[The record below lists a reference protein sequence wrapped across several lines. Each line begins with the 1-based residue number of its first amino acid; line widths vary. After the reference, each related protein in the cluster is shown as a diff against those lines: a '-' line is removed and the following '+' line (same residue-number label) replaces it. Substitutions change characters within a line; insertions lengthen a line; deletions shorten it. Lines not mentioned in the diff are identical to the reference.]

1 MPTNNTKTNKWTK
14 DEVIG
19 PSLAVARTLAT
30 LNPRDKKGH
39 EEKQGSHVEHRR
51 IHST

>member
-19 PSLAVARTLAT
+19 PSLAVARTLAIRKDMKRNKAVT
-30 LNPRDKKGH
+30 SNTDA
-39 EEKQGSHVEHRR
+39 
-51 IHST
+51 STALDTVV